1 MPAAPPM
8 RRAKSGDALRTS
20 ERRARGQALNQSTGD
35 SPATKVA
42 RNLQQ
47 HNGSDIPSALRR
59 SGGAGGGSR
68 GGRVVFHSKGE
79 VAK

>member
-47 HNGSDIPSALRR
+47 HSNGSDIPSALRR

-68 GGRVVFHSKGE
+68 GGKVIFLGIK
-79 VAK
+79 